1 MANFDLSGL
10 PAPLPPPPIDPLV
23 AREEKIANDTR
34 VESELNR
41 FIAAKQDALFEAPDA
56 YFRRRGLDAVDNA
69 PPAIQHLYGIKDALL
84 DGLANDYQRKRLGA
98 RSTRK

>member
-1 MANFDLSGL
+1 MANFDLSGI
-10 PAPLPPPPIDPLV
+10 PDAPPPPPIDPLV

-56 YFRRRGLDAVDNA
+56 YFRRQGRDAVDSA
-69 PPAIQHLYGIKDALL
+69 PQAIQ
-84 DGLANDYQRKRLGA
+84 RLGA
-98 RSTRK
+98 H